1 MLALSTAGGPTV
13 RPVPKR
19 WLPTIVGMPK
29 LAEVA
34 AVLADDSRATMCLAL
49 IDGRAWTVTELAH
62 AARVAPSTAS
72 EHVRTLTEA
81 GFVRSLKQ
89 GRHRYVRLAGGQVAE
104 LIERL
109 ANHAGPVSP
118 RGLRAS
124 VRARR
129 LAEART
135 CYDHLA
141 GRLGVAL
148 RDGMLA
154 EGLIDDRDGLAV
166 TPRGRNVLA
175 ELGVELRKT
184 RRPLLRDCLDWT
196 ERREHLA
203 GAMPAAILH
212 RAEAAG
218 WLVRDPHRAIT
229 VGDGGWPALE
239 RLGIARGAQE
249 SLGAAANS

>member
-1 MLALSTAGGPTV
+1 M
-13 RPVPKR
+13 
-19 WLPTIVGMPK
+19 K

-34 AVLADDSRATMCLAL
+34 AVLADNSRATMCLAL

-62 AARVAPSTAS
+62 AARIAPSTAS

-89 GRHRYVRLAGGQVAE
+89 GRHRYIRLAGREVAE

-109 ANHAGPVSP
+109 ASHAGPEPP

-129 LAEART
+129 LAQART

-141 GRLGVAL
+141 GRLGVAF

-154 EGLIDDRDGLAV
+154 EGLIDDRDGLTV
-166 TPRGRNVLA
+166 TQHGRNTLA
-175 ELGVELRKT
+175 ELDVDLPNT
-184 RRPLLRDCLDWT
+184 RRALLRDCLDWT

-203 GAMPAAILH
+203 GALPAAILR
-212 RAEAAG
+212 RALEAG
-218 WLVRDPHRAIT
+218 WLTRDPHRAIT
-229 VGDGGWPALE
+229 VNDSAWPVFE
-239 RLGIARGAQE
+239 RLGVGVQSQE
-249 SLGAAANS
+249 ALDAATS

>member
-1 MLALSTAGGPTV
+1 M
-13 RPVPKR
+13 
-19 WLPTIVGMPK
+19 K

-34 AVLADDSRATMCLAL
+34 AVLADNSRATMCLAL
-49 IDGRAWTVTELAH
+49 IDGRAWTVTELAK
-62 AARVAPSTAS
+62 AARIAPSTAS
-72 EHVRTLTEA
+72 EHVRTLTDA

-89 GRHRYVRLAGGQVAE
+89 GRHRYIRLAGPQVAE

-109 ANHAGPVSP
+109 TNHTTPEQPKS
-118 RGLRAS
+118 LRAS

-154 EGLIDDRDGLAV
+154 EGLLTDADGLAV
-166 TPRGRNVLA
+166 THHGRNVLN
-175 ELGVELRKT
+175 ELGVEMKPT
-184 RRPLLRDCLDWT
+184 RRPLIRDCLDWT
-196 ERREHLA
+196 ERRDHLA
-203 GAMPAAILH
+203 GALPAAILH
-212 RAEAAG
+212 RALDAG

-229 VGDGGWPALE
+229 VNEAAWPALE
-239 RLGIARGAQE
+239 RLGLATGVQQPQQ
-249 SLGAAANS
+249 AAAQS

>member
-1 MLALSTAGGPTV
+1 MLA
-13 RPVPKR
+13 
-19 WLPTIVGMPK
+19 
-29 LAEVA
+29 
-34 AVLADDSRATMCLAL
+34 DNSRATMCLAL
-49 IDGRAWTVTELAH
+49 IDGRAWTVSELAH

-72 EHVRTLTEA
+72 EHVRTLTDA
-81 GFVRSLKQ
+81 GFVRTLKQ
-89 GRHRYVRLAGGQVAE
+89 GRHRYIRLAGPQVAE

-109 ANHAGPVSP
+109 ANHAGPEKP

-129 LAEART
+129 LGEART

-154 EGLIDDRDGLAV
+154 NDLLTDAHGLAI
-166 TPRGRNVLA
+166 TPRGRNLLD
-175 ELGVELRKT
+175 ELGVDVPAS

-203 GAMPAAILH
+203 GALPAAILQ
-212 RAEAAG
+212 RALAAG
-218 WLVRDPHRAIT
+218 WLHRDPHRAIT
-229 VGDGGWPALE
+229 INDSAWPALE
-239 RLGIARGAQE
+239 RLGISHDGVE
-249 SLGAAANS
+249 KPLDAAAPA

>member
-1 MLALSTAGGPTV
+1 M
-13 RPVPKR
+13 
-19 WLPTIVGMPK
+19 K

-34 AVLADDSRATMCLAL
+34 AVLADNSRATMCLAL

-62 AARVAPSTAS
+62 AARIAPSTAS
-72 EHVRTLTEA
+72 EHVRTLTDA
-81 GFVRSLKQ
+81 GFVRSLRQ
-89 GRHRYVRLAGGQVAE
+89 GRHRYIRLADLHVAE
-104 LIERL
+104 LIEKL
-109 ANHAGPVSP
+109 ASHAGPEPP

-129 LAEART
+129 LAQART

-154 EGLIDDRDGLAV
+154 EGLLNDRDGLAV
-166 TPRGRNVLA
+166 TRQGRNTLA
-175 ELGVELRKT
+175 ELGVDLPNS

-203 GAMPAAILH
+203 GALPAAILH
-212 RAEAAG
+212 RALDAG
-218 WLVRDPHRAIT
+218 WLHRDPHRAIT
-229 VGDGGWPALE
+229 INEDAWLALAL
-239 RLGIARGAQE
+239 LGITRDGVQEKQPLDAVAQ
-249 SLGAAANS
+249 N

>member
-1 MLALSTAGGPTV
+1 M
-13 RPVPKR
+13 
-19 WLPTIVGMPK
+19 K

-34 AVLADDSRATMCLAL
+34 AVLADNSRATMCMAL
-49 IDGRAWTVTELAH
+49 LDGLAWTVSELAH

-89 GRHRYVRLAGGQVAE
+89 GRHRYIRLADQQVAE

-109 ANHAGPVSP
+109 ANHATPEPP

-124 VRARR
+124 IRARR
-129 LAEART
+129 LGEART

-148 RDGMLA
+148 RTGMLKQN
-154 EGLIDDRDGLAV
+154 LISTRDGLAV
-166 TPRGRNVLA
+166 TQQGRNTLTD
-175 ELGVELRKT
+175 LGVALPNS

-203 GAMPAAILH
+203 GALPAAILD
-212 RAEAAG
+212 RALTAG
-218 WLVRDPHRAIT
+218 WLTRDPHRAIT
-229 VGDGGWPALE
+229 ITDNAWPALE
-239 RLGIARGAQE
+239 RLGITREPQTPQHLDATAR
-249 SLGAAANS
+249 N

>member
-1 MLALSTAGGPTV
+1 M
-13 RPVPKR
+13 
-19 WLPTIVGMPK
+19 K

-34 AVLADDSRATMCLAL
+34 AVLADGSRATMCLAL
-49 IDGRAWTVTELAH
+49 IDGRAWTVGELAH
-62 AARVAPSTAS
+62 AARIAPSTAS
-72 EHVRTLTEA
+72 EHVRVLADA

-89 GRHRYVRLAGGQVAE
+89 GRHRYVRLQNAQVAE

-109 ANHAGPVSP
+109 ANHTEPEAP

-124 VRARR
+124 IRARR
-129 LAEART
+129 LAEARS

-148 RDGMLA
+148 REGMLA
-154 EGLIDDRDGLAV
+154 GGLIDDRDGLAV
-166 TPRGRNVLA
+166 TQHGRNVLA
-175 ELGVELRKT
+175 ELGVELTKT

-203 GAMPAAILH
+203 GALPAAILD

-218 WLVRDPHRAIT
+218 WLIRDPHRAVT
-229 VGDGGWPALE
+229 VNDSGWPALG
-239 RLGIARGAQE
+239 RLGVAQE
-249 SLGAAANS
+249 RTLAHAALG

>member
-1 MLALSTAGGPTV
+1 MS
-13 RPVPKR
+13 
-19 WLPTIVGMPK
+19 K

-49 IDGRAWTVTELAH
+49 IDGRAWTVGELAH
-62 AARVAPSTAS
+62 AARIAPSTAS
-72 EHVRTLTEA
+72 EHVRTLVDA
-81 GFVRSLKQ
+81 GFVRALKQ
-89 GRHRYVRLAGGQVAE
+89 GRHRYVRLADPQVAE
-104 LIERL
+104 LVERL
-109 ANHAGPVSP
+109 ASHAGPEAP
-118 RGLRAS
+118 RGLTAS

-129 LAEART
+129 LAETRT

-154 EGLIDDRDGLAV
+154 EGLIDDRDGLTV
-166 TPRGRNVLA
+166 TTRGRTVLA
-175 ELGVELRKT
+175 ELGVELVRS

-203 GAMPAAILH
+203 GALPAALLH

-218 WLVRDPHRAIT
+218 WLSRDAHRAVT
-229 VGDGGWPALE
+229 VTDAGWAVFA
-239 RLGIARGAQE
+239 RLGTANGAQAN
-249 SLGAAANS
+249 LGAAAHG